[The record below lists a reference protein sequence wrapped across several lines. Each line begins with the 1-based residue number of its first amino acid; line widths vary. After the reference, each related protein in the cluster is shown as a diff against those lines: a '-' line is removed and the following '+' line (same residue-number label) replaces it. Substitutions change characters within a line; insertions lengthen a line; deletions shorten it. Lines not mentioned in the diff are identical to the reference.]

1 MIDRSDENDLA
12 YAMNMEASK
21 GKNIMKY
28 VKIEKIWE
36 CWDKD
41 PEWMMIN
48 KAGRVVKVG
57 SCYTKE
63 LLEKDAQYNIKIFH
77 YLANDRTA
85 SKWLQLP
92 ESNEIPDDLFKVV
105 PYDEQKCI
113 TDGILEFHTE
123 EEYNKIFYPS
133 GKVIYQSF

>member
-1 MIDRSDENDLA
+1 
-12 YAMNMEASK
+12 MNMEASK

-63 LLEKDAQYNIKIFH
+63 LLEKDAQYNIKIFR

-105 PYDEQKCI
+105 PYDEQKM
-113 TDGILEFHTE
+113 
-123 EEYNKIFYPS
+123 YY
-133 GKVIYQSF
+133 

>member
-1 MIDRSDENDLA
+1 
-12 YAMNMEASK
+12 MEASK

-63 LLEKDAQYNIKIFH
+63 LLEKDAQYNIKIFR

-105 PYDEQKCI
+105 PYDERKCI
-113 TDGILEFHTE
+113 ADGILEFHRE